1 MDQNQPDNRG
11 ILLLNDKPRFL
22 PESKPEK
29 GLNQPANPR
38 FEAGLR
44 DGDEAALRV
53 GGAAANLE
61 TRSALPLVWR
71 LI

>member
-1 MDQNQPDNRG
+1 MDQNQPENRG

-44 DGDEAALRV
+44 DGDEARHSV
-53 GGAAANLE
+53 GGAAANLG
-61 TRSALPLVWR
+61 RRNAPHFVWR